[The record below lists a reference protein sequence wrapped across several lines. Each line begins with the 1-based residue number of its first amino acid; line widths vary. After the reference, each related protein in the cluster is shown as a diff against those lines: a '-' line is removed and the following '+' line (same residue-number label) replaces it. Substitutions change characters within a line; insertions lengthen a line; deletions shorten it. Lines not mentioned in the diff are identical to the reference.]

1 MRQHPNLIQNQRTRF
16 ALTAALA
23 CVLALPLAAT
33 GQASAQPPA
42 QKRLTTAEVKSLAT
56 VQAAILIVL
65 DSMDKELSQQKN
77 KKEETQAELRE
88 KMRLQVGAILTK
100 NSLTDSAFQR
110 RRFMVSTDL
119 ESRKMFDSTLA
130 VLTGAPLPGQVKVAA
145 AAAVVAVPATP
156 AGIHIGHVVNSFG
169 DTPDKI
175 GLLLIAQE
183 EQKIAAQHAALAMR
197 APTNLA
203 MLQLHAGHIINALD
217 PTIVTAGPGKQYGL
231 KKAATNIATHIE
243 LAGAAAGAT
252 PGEVLHSKHIATA
265 ARSTVARADQIIG
278 LAQKV
283 QASTDAAAAAQLM
296 SQIAIL
302 CDQLRT
308 GADMNNDGRVTF
320 DAPEGGLQQV
330 QEHLTLMLAPA
341 KP

>member
-1 MRQHPNLIQNQRTRF
+1 MHTPRYAF
-16 ALTAALA
+16 TAAVLCA
-23 CVLALPLAAT
+23 LALPVAAH
-33 GQASAQPPA
+33 AQPPA
-42 QKRLTTAEVKSLAT
+42 QKRLTASEVKSLAT

-65 DSMDKELSQQKN
+65 DSVDRELSAPKN
-77 KKEETQAELRE
+77 KKNETQAELRE
-88 KMRLQVGAILTK
+88 KMRTQVSAILTK

-110 RRFMVSTDL
+110 RRFMVSTDI

-130 VLTGAPLPGQVKVAA
+130 VLTGAPLPGQVKV
-145 AAAVVAVPATP
+145 VASGPVIPVPATP
-156 AGIHIGHVVNSFG
+156 SGVHIGHVVNSFA
-169 DTPDKI
+169 DTPDKW
-175 GLLLIAQE
+175 GFLPTAKA
-183 EQKIAAQHAALAMR
+183 EQQVAVQHAALAMR
-197 APTNLA
+197 APANLV

-217 PTIVTAGPGKQYGL
+217 PTIVTAGPGRQYGL
-231 KKAATNIATHIE
+231 KRAANGIATHIE

-265 ARSTVARADQIIG
+265 ARSTLARADQIIA

-296 SQIAIL
+296 SQISIL
-302 CDQLRT
+302 CEQLDK
-308 GADMNNDGRVTF
+308 GADVNSDGRITF

-330 QEHLTLMLAPA
+330 QEHITLMLAVP